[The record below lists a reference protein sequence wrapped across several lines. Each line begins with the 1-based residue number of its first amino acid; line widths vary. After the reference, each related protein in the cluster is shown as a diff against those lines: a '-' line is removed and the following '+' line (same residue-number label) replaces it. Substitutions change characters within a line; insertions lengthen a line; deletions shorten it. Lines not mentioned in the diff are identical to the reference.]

1 MQDRSRQ
8 LREEFDKNG
17 FVRIRNVFT
26 KEEVQKLRTC
36 CENAHVGCV
45 LGQESFDQIL
55 LDDRVVKPVQ
65 EILND
70 EVIYFGESTALS
82 YDKAS
87 TKGHRHY
94 HNDSRGDDFNFKKDY
109 PIVRIGIYL
118 QDHENYSGG
127 LKLRPGSHKKLCLE
141 KQGVIGTLA
150 YLKRWK
156 NPLALFSKP
165 SFNTE
170 VLPGDLL
177 IWSLRIH
184 HTGYALRPK
193 LFPKLALHP
202 LIENYLPQSL
212 VLPDAAHR
220 CVIFASFGAKS
231 EYLESYIENR
241 AHRQD
246 MKNHWRGSKFDTPII
261 IDKAKTAGV
270 NLRFDGIEVLK

>member
-1 MQDRSRQ
+1 MQIKDNS
-8 LREEFDKNG
+8 LREEYDKNG

-26 KEEVQKLRTC
+26 KEEVVQLRQS
-36 CENAHVGCV
+36 CENSHVGCV
-45 LGQESFDQIL
+45 LGQESFNQIL
-55 LDDRVVKPVQ
+55 LDDRIIKPVQ

-94 HNDSRGDDFNFKKDY
+94 HNDSRGDDFNFNNDY

-118 QDHENYSGG
+118 QDHEHYSGG

-141 KQGVIGTLA
+141 KHGVLGALS
-150 YLKRWK
+150 YLKNWK
-156 NPLALFSKP
+156 KPSALFSRP
-165 SFNTE
+165 SFNTK
-170 VLPGDLL
+170 VMPGDLL

-193 LFPKLALHP
+193 LFTNLALHP
-202 LIENYLPQSL
+202 VIENYLPQSF

-220 CVIFASFGAKS
+220 CVIFATFGAKS
-231 EYLESYIENR
+231 EYLERYIQNR
-241 AHRQD
+241 VHRQD
-246 MKNHWRGSKFDTPII
+246 MKNHWRGSKFDTPIVVN
-261 IDKAKTAGV
+261 KAKAIGV
-270 NLRFDGIEVLK
+270 NLRFDGIEAL